1 MAGEDSGFCYN
12 PRVSILSARDLSKA
26 YGPRTLFSGLSL
38 AIQPGEHVGLL
49 GRNGAGKSSL
59 LRVLAG
65 LEPPD
70 GGTLERKRGATVALL
85 SQTPVLP
92 PDMTPRA
99 IAEAGLAGWHA
110 ARTRHDEVSAALEL
124 GGEHGGDGS
133 QHDALLAEQ
142 AQLAETIEHL
152 GGWDKGHRAVEML
165 ERFGVREIDRAV
177 AGMSGG
183 EQRRVALAAL
193 LIAEPDLA
201 ILDEPT
207 NHLDLETIEYLEEHL
222 AERFKGAVLLVTH
235 DRYVLDAV
243 AERVLEL
250 EHGTLREFAGSYSDY
265 LEHKEVLLGH
275 AERAEQNRQNQ
286 LRRERAWLLRGAKA
300 RTTKQKARIKRAEA
314 LIAVEAPRVDA
325 RAELTGLEAGASQSG
340 KTILELAGVTVELG
354 GRTLIDALD
363 LHMVPGERMGVLGPN
378 GAGKTTLLKLI
389 TGELAPTKGKVVLG
403 TRTQV
408 AYFDQARIELRDDWS
423 VFDNVAGR
431 HGAERDGGGQ
441 VVIGALTLTM
451 RQYLERFL
459 FDGHKQRQPL
469 GSLSGGERAR
479 VALAQALRGGAN
491 MLLLDEPTNDLDFA
505 TLGELEELLGSWPGC
520 AVVVSHDRAFLNLV
534 ATTMLVFEGDGAVV
548 RYQGNYDTYRRLREA
563 AREQQAARESA
574 AKRRDDKP
582 ARGAATAV
590 PAAAKAP
597 AAKPAPAGKP
607 LTYAERIELDG
618 IIDRIAAAEQKLS
631 ALDATLADPAT
642 YKQSADAQRKTQLAA
657 DEARAEVARL
667 TARWEALEARR

>member
-1 MAGEDSGFCYN
+1 
-12 PRVSILSARDLSKA
+12 VSVLSARDLSKS

-70 GGTLERKRGATVALL
+70 GGTLERKRGASVALL

-92 PDMTPRA
+92 PDATPRA

-110 ARTRHDEVSAALEL
+110 ARARHGEVTALLAEDGL
-124 GGEHGGDGS
+124 GQGRLERGANEHEDG
-133 QHDALLAEQ
+133 HAALLAEQ
-142 AQLAETIEHL
+142 AQLAETIERL

-177 AGMSGG
+177 SGMSGG

-193 LIAEPDLA
+193 LISEPDLA

-207 NHLDLETIEYLEEHL
+207 NHLDLETIEYLEDYL
-222 AERFKGAVLLVTH
+222 AERFAGAVLLVTH

-265 LEHKEVLLGH
+265 LEHKSELL
-275 AERAEQNRQNQ
+275 AQEQRTESNRQNR

-314 LIAVEAPRVDA
+314 LMAVEAPRVDA
-325 RAELTGLEAGASQSG
+325 RAELAGLQAGAAQSG

-354 GRTLIDALD
+354 GRTLIDKLD

-389 TGELAPTKGKVVLG
+389 TGELLPTRGSVRLG

-408 AYFDQARIELRDDWS
+408 AYFDQARIELHDDWS

-431 HGAERDGGGQ
+431 HGAERDGGGE
-441 VVIGALTLTM
+441 VKIGALSLTM

-459 FDGHKQRQPL
+459 FDGSKQRQPL
-469 GSLSGGERAR
+469 ASLSGGERAR
-479 VALAQALRGGAN
+479 VSLAKALRGGAN

-505 TLGELEELLGSWPGC
+505 TLGELEDLLGSWPGC

-534 ATTMLVFEGDGAVV
+534 ATTLLVFEGDGAVV

-563 AREQQAARESA
+563 ARERKDPGAGAGAGAGAGVGASA
-574 AKRRDDKP
+574 DAGAGAGVGVGAGHDKP
-582 ARGAATAV
+582 
-590 PAAAKAP
+590 
-597 AAKPAPAGKP
+597 
-607 LTYAERIELDG
+607 LSYAERIELDG
-618 IIDRIAAAEQKLS
+618 IFDRIAAAETKL
-631 ALDATLADPAT
+631 AELDTALADPAT
-642 YKQSADAQRKTQLAA
+642 YKQGPDAQRATQIAA
-657 DEARAEVARL
+657 DEARSEVNRL
-667 TARWEALEARR
+667 TARWEALEARNRKKS

>member
-1 MAGEDSGFCYN
+1 
-12 PRVSILSARDLSKA
+12 VSVLSARDLSKS

-70 GGTLERKRGATVALL
+70 GGVLERKRGANIALL

-92 PDMTPRA
+92 AEATPRA
-99 IAEAGLAGWHA
+99 IAEAGLSGWAA
-110 ARTRHDEVSAALEL
+110 ARTRHDEVSAALE
-124 GGEHGGDGS
+124 HGGREHE
-133 QHDALLAEQ
+133 HDALIAEQ
-142 AQLAETIEHL
+142 ALLAETIERL

-177 AGMSGG
+177 GGMSGG

-201 ILDEPT
+201 LLDEPT
-207 NHLDLETIEYLEEHL
+207 NHLDLETIEYLEDYL

-250 EHGTLREFAGSYSDY
+250 EHGNLREFAGSYSDY
-265 LEHKEVLLGH
+265 LEHKDLLLAH
-275 AERAEQNRQNQ
+275 AERAEQNRQNH

-300 RTTKQKARIKRAEA
+300 RTTKQKARIKRAEE
-314 LIAVEAPRVDA
+314 LMAVAAPRVDA
-325 RAELTGLEAGASQSG
+325 RAELAGLQAGAAQSG
-340 KTILELAGVTVELG
+340 KTILELASVSVELG
-354 GRTLIDALD
+354 GRTLIDGLD
-363 LHMVPGERMGVLGPN
+363 LHMVPGERMGVLGKN

-389 TGELAPTKGKVVLG
+389 TGELAPTQGRVALG
-403 TRTQV
+403 TRTKI

-431 HGAERDGGGQ
+431 HGAERDGGGEVQ
-441 VVIGALTLTM
+441 LGNLSLTM

-459 FDGHKQRQPL
+459 FDGSKQRQPL

-479 VALAQALRGGAN
+479 VSLAKALRDGAN

-505 TLGELEELLGSWPGC
+505 TLGELEDMLTDWPGC
-520 AVVVSHDRAFLNLV
+520 AIVVSHDRAFLNLV
-534 ATTMLVFEGDGAVV
+534 ATTMLVFEGDGVVV
-548 RYQGNYDTYRRLREA
+548 RYQGNYDSYRRLRDA
-563 AREQQAARESA
+563 ARDQPSET
-574 AKRRDDKP
+574 RRDDRP
-582 ARGAATAV
+582 AKLAAA
-590 PAAAKAP
+590 PAAPSAPPAAKAVP
-597 AAKPAPAGKP
+597 DDKP
-607 LTYAERIELDG
+607 LSYAERLELDG
-618 IIDRIAAAEQKLS
+618 IFERITAAESKLA
-631 ALDATLADPAT
+631 ALDAALSDPTT
-642 YKQSADAQRKTQLAA
+642 YKQGPHAQRKAQLEH
-657 DEARAEVARL
+657 DRARAEVARL
-667 TARWEALEARR
+667 TARWEALEARNRKKS